1 MKVEEATKVKE
12 KLDDVLLV
20 VEEYGKQSE
29 QFSKARNDL
38 FDVLGVMNNTNFS
51 LGQLLTACDQY
62 LKKASEVID
71 GEYFVKIQGVINEIN
86 ATASNLEKCNEN
98 TSAESVKLI
107 EESKKQLSGLADT
120 LSKKIQASIDK
131 VRDMADDLQ
140 TYSKQASDNAKELI
154 KSSSNEML
162 SLVEKLKTTCDSLM
176 KESDQLKKNDAE
188 IIKSQGKTFAD
199 IENLQEVITAEIQK
213 NNNLCNEIIK
223 ELNDI
228 EQKSFDN
235 KTEIVNAVRDTVSS
249 GVSELKCFEEN
260 CYNKLNTFIEKID
273 AKYQL
278 KTKKILITGGIIAA
292 IIIGLQIANI
302 II

>member
-188 IIKSQGKTFAD
+188 IIKSQGKTIAD

-213 NNNLCNEIIK
+213 NNKLCNETIK
-223 ELNDI
+223 ALNDI

-292 IIIGLQIANI
+292 IIIGLQISNI